1 MLTYSEIDPIIFSVG
16 PLAIRWYGLMYVI
29 GFIAAWILA
38 SRRARERGS
47 PVKPNQVDD
56 LIFLAMIGVIVG
68 GRLGYSIVYGWELWL
83 DDPLYVFK
91 ITQGGMSF
99 HGGLV
104 GVMVAM
110 WLFGRNRG
118 LGMWQV
124 TDFVA
129 PLVPIGLGTGRI
141 GNFINNE
148 LWGKPTDMPWGFN
161 VNGQILHP
169 SQLYEALL
177 EGLVLFSIL
186 WVFSSRPRPHM
197 AVSGMFLLWYGFF
210 RFFVEFYRLP
220 DADLG
225 YLAFGWVTMGQILTA
240 PMIIAGAILLFLAYR
255 NEPAGVPG
263 T

>member
-1 MLTYSEIDPIIFSVG
+1 M
-16 PLAIRWYGLMYVI
+16 
-29 GFIAAWILA
+29 
-38 SRRARERGS
+38 
-47 PVKPNQVDD
+47 
-56 LIFLAMIGVIVG
+56 
-68 GRLGYSIVYGWELWL
+68 
-83 DDPLYVFK
+83 
-91 ITQGGMSF
+91 
-99 HGGLV
+99 
-104 GVMVAM
+104 
-110 WLFGRNRG
+110 
-118 LGMWQV
+118 
-124 TDFVA
+124 
-129 PLVPIGLGTGRI
+129 PIGLGTGRI